1 MLYLLMVV
9 AVAGRNR
16 AVEDRARTTPEQR
29 REPDIV
35 AFVSLAMTVA
45 LLGLLLLLRR
55 LVGRKGS
62 VARPARTAFYGLLT
76 SFFRVGRHRYGLV
89 TPTSRKACCQVT
101 LR

>member
-9 AVAGRNR
+9 AVAGRKR
-16 AVEDRARTTPEQR
+16 AVEDRARMTPEQL

-55 LVGRKGS
+55 LVGEKGPWLGQREPCS
-62 VARPARTAFYGLLT
+62 TGFLRAV
-76 SFFRVGRHRYGLV
+76 FRVGRHRYGLV